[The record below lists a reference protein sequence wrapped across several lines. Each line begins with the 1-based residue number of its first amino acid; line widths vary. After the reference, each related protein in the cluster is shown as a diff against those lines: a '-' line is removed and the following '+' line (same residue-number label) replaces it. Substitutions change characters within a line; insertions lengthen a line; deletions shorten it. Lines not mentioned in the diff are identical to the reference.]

1 MNGETISAGAN
12 PFNPKVVLT
21 MVVFGA
27 AVFVALLWMIGAGM
41 TQGSRNNGGAHVASK
56 GLTGYA
62 ALANLLEKDGHAVRR
77 VQALPLLKDPGLL
90 VLTPPAYG
98 ESKALEKILDERRY
112 VGPTVLVMPK
122 WEAIPAKFLQLDA
135 QDGWVVVSGTQSPDW
150 VKDLGNYK
158 VALKLAGKE
167 KGPAPRWEGLGQSGA
182 MPDARVQAIVSDYV
196 APLVTDAAGN
206 VLAGYWHDHGIYPD
220 LAAAADYAVE
230 DDEDADEG
238 LFPLLIIADPDLLNN
253 WGMADEGRMRTARE
267 LIRLAD
273 GEDRGTINFDLTL
286 NGFKRSPNL
295 LTLAFQPPFLAA
307 TLCLLLAAGVALW
320 RAYHRFGPPLLV
332 ARSIAFGKRALIAN
346 AAGLLRRAKRLHLLG
361 GPYADAARE
370 RLVKA
375 LALPQRLDPAA
386 AEAAIDRALAA
397 RAPGSETFSAAS
409 ADLRG
414 ARKPRDLLRAAQR
427 LHLLERTLLR

>member
-1 MNGETISAGAN
+1 MSREATSAGAN
-12 PFNPKVVLT
+12 PFNPKVVLG

-27 AVFVALLWMIGAGM
+27 AVFIALLWMIGAGM
-41 TQGSRNNGGAHVASK
+41 TQGSRNDGRAHVGSK

-62 ALANLLEKDGHAVRR
+62 ALANLLEQEGHALRR

-98 ESKALEKILDERRY
+98 EGKAIEKILDERRY

-307 TLCLLLAAGVALW
+307 TLCLLLAALVAGW
-320 RAYHRFGPPLLV
+320 RAFRRFGPAL
-332 ARSIAFGKRALIAN
+332 AEGRAIAFGKRALVAN
-346 AAGLLRRAKRLHLLG
+346 AAGLVRRSGRIHL
-361 GPYADAARE
+361 
-370 RLVKA
+370 
-375 LALPQRLDPAA
+375 LALPYAALLRDRLVRTLGLPRHAEPAET
-386 AEAAIDRALAA
+386 EAAIDRALAGRDADAKPFSHAAAQMRNA
-397 RAPGSETFSAAS
+397 RRAS
-409 ADLRG
+409 
-414 ARKPRDLLRAAQR
+414 DLLRAGQA
-427 LHLLERTLLR
+427 LHDIERTLTR